1 MEEFKPDATSNRWPP
16 GSGPP
21 AGLRVPAGHD
31 ANRRA
36 RAVECPT
43 VNTQGESGAKVWD
56 LPVRVMHWLLLAAVC
71 GSWASQEIEGI
82 PFAVHLGCGY
92 AVLLLVATRIVW
104 GFVGTRHARFSD
116 FVRGPRAVIG
126 YARSLLG
133 GSPRPFVGHNP
144 LGALM
149 VLLLLALLLAQA
161 VTGLF
166 TNDQVFDTGP
176 LYGYVSGALSDR
188 ITTIHKQLFDLILV
202 AIGLHV
208 AAALFYLFAK
218 RENLIRPMLTG
229 RKSAALVPESE
240 RIVSSRVPLAL
251 VVLALLG
258 LALWA
263 LVATAP
269 EASLFMTF

>member
-1 MEEFKPDATSNRWPP
+1 VGEFKQGATAARWPP
-16 GSGPP
+16 GGGPP
-21 AGLRVPAGHD
+21 AERRVPPGRD
-31 ANRRA
+31 ANQPA
-36 RAVECPT
+36 QAVECAA
-43 VNTQGESGAKVWD
+43 VNTREDSTAKVWD
-56 LPVRVMHWLLLAAVC
+56 LPVRVIHWLLLVAVC
-71 GSWASQEIEGI
+71 GSWASQEIDGI
-82 PFAVHLGCGY
+82 PFFVHLGFGY
-92 AVLLLVATRIVW
+92 TVLLLVATRIVW
-104 GFVGTRHARFSD
+104 GFFGTRHARFSD
-116 FVRGPRAVIG
+116 FVRGPRAVLG
-126 YARSLLG
+126 YARSLFG
-133 GSPRPFVGHNP
+133 GSPRPYVGHNP

-202 AIGLHV
+202 AVALHV
-208 AAALFYLFAK
+208 LAALFYLFAK
-218 RENLIRPMLTG
+218 GENLIRPMLTG
-229 RKSAALVPESE
+229 RKSARLVPEPE
-240 RIVSSRVPLAL
+240 RITSSRLPLAL
-251 VVLALLG
+251 VILVLLG